1 MSAPL
6 PPILASARCV
16 GCGDCALACG
26 TLSHLREL
34 DDVHY
39 SITHPGAVV
48 APALLA
54 LPCDH
59 SLGQVLAAMALGY

>member
-26 TLSHLREL
+26 S
-34 DDVHY
+34 
-39 SITHPGAVV
+39 GAMRVM
-48 APALLA
+48 AGRAWLKEGLCEGCHACIQACHHQALL
-54 LPCDH
+54 D
-59 SLGQVLAAMALGY
+59 AAMESKT